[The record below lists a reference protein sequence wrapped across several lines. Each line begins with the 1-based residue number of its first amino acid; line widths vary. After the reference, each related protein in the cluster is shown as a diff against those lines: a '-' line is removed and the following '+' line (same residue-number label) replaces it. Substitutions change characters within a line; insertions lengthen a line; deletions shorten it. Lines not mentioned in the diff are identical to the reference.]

1 MNKSPVVIAIFIIAF
16 TFLLGPF
23 LVILIT
29 AFSGDSSMAFPPN
42 GFSLEWFQKVLA
54 VRSFRDAFWIS
65 LGLGAA
71 STTSVILLGTPVAY
85 ALVRFNFRGR
95 DLVEVLFSLP
105 VIVPELVLGFAL
117 LRYFVLFG
125 NLPIL
130 MGLYLGHTAI
140 LFPFAVR
147 VVSTSLRNFD
157 PAIEEAAISLGASRL
172 RSFLLVVLPNL
183 SAAFLATFIL
193 AFITSFNN
201 VSVSLFLTGPGIT
214 TLPISML
221 GYMEQYFDPTIA
233 ALSSVLIVITFVIVQ
248 LAERL
253 LGISRMV

>member
-1 MNKSPVVIAIFIIAF
+1 MNKSPVLIAAFVIAF

-29 AFSGDSSMAFPPN
+29 SFSGDSSMAFPPN
-42 GFSLEWFQKVLA
+42 GLSLEWFQKVLA
-54 VRSFRDAFWIS
+54 VRAFRDAFWTS
-65 LGLGAA
+65 LGLG
-71 STTSVILLGTPVAY
+71 TTATLSVLLLGTPVAY
-85 ALVRFNFRGR
+85 ALVRFRFRGR

-117 LRYFVLFG
+117 LRYFVLFR

-130 MGLYLGHTAI
+130 LGLYLGHTAI

-157 PAIEEAAISLGASRL
+157 PAIEEAAISLGASRW
-172 RSFLLVVLPNL
+172 RSFLLVVMPNL
-183 SAAFLATFIL
+183 RAAFLATFIL

-201 VSVSLFLTGPGIT
+201 VSVSLFLTGPGIN
-214 TLPISML
+214 TLPIAML

-233 ALSSVLIVITFVIVQ
+233 ALSSIIIVITFVIVQ
-248 LAERL
+248 TAERA

>member
-1 MNKSPVVIAIFIIAF
+1 MNKSPILLAIFVIAF

-23 LVILIT
+23 LIILIT
-29 AFSGDSSMAFPPN
+29 SFSGDSSMAFPPE
-42 GFSLEWFQKVLA
+42 GFSLEWFAKVLA
-54 VRSFRDAFWIS
+54 VRSFRDSFWIS
-65 LGLGAA
+65 LQIALGA
-71 STTSVILLGTPVAY
+71 TLTVVVLGTPVAY
-85 ALVRFNFRGR
+85 ALVRFHFPAQ

-117 LRYFVLFG
+117 LRYFVLFS
-125 NLPIL
+125 NISIIL
-130 MGLYLGHTAI
+130 GLYLGHTAI

-147 VVSTSLRNFD
+147 VISTSLRNFD

-172 RSFLLVVLPNL
+172 RSFVLVVMPNL
-183 SAAFLATFIL
+183 RAAFLATFIL
-193 AFITSFNN
+193 TFITSFNN

-233 ALSSVLIVITFVIVQ
+233 ALSSIIIVITFTIVQ
-248 LAERL
+248 TAERTL
-253 LGISRMV
+253 NLSRHI